1 MTLPSDNHCHEALN
15 AYLEERGYNL
25 EQKTAVRNLFEAK
38 SLLLIAGQLQT
49 EQLQHHKR
57 ILTSFTDWDG
67 LPNAR
72 KCAGMKDIIQK
83 IRSGTPNL
91 KLICEAIT
99 QTKLSLDAAQNSL
112 QSMIVVP
119 PECTSVAVQTDPFL
133 ISSEGKEIVHDQT
146 QTNDK
151 THVQHPFLKTSPQN
165 NMKVPEQEE
174 VCFEFQFEKAE
185 KAMLAKWGGLAMKA
199 LGGQGPKM
207 FGLPCV
213 KEKKRALPESA
224 SSSDFQFQ
232 EASST
237 CLNGHQASLEKQ
249 D

>member
-1 MTLPSDNHCHEALN
+1 MLYKKSAGAT
-15 AYLEERGYNL
+15 
-25 EQKTAVRNLFEAK
+25 RN
-38 SLLLIAGQLQT
+38 S
-49 EQLQHHKR
+49 
-57 ILTSFTDWDG
+57 
-67 LPNAR
+67 
-72 KCAGMKDIIQK
+72 
-83 IRSGTPNL
+83 
-91 KLICEAIT
+91 KLIFEAIT

-133 ISSEGKEIVHDQT
+133 ISSEGNEIVHDQT

-165 NMKVPEQEE
+165 NMKLPEQEE
-174 VCFEFQFEKAE
+174 VCFQFDFEKAG
-185 KAMLAKWGGLAMKA
+185 KAMLAKWGGLARRA

-213 KEKKRALPESA
+213 KEKKRARPESA

-237 CLNGHQASLEKQ
+237 CLNGHQTSLEKL